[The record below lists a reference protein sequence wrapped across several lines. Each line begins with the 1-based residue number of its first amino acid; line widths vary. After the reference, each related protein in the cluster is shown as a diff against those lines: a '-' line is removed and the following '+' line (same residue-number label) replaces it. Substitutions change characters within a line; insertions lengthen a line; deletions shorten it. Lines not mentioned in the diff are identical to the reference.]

1 MPHTLNKN
9 CLCSVTLLGNLVA
22 MPEIRYQANP
32 IIAVAE
38 FTLATHSRWLDK
50 KTNKYKEWTNY
61 HVIKVIGDMV
71 EQVLINAQKGDV
83 VLIHGY
89 LLNSKKAG
97 REIIHASFA
106 QTFAKGYAQSLN
118 QIQCSGVIASEIK
131 LVTTEQ
137 NKTLAEVTL
146 SISHQVYSTFKQE
159 MQKFTVER
167 PVHIWGNQANY
178 IKEHAQIGDQ
188 IVLEGKLNY
197 LNNADKSQYIDA
209 KQVVLLKS

>member
-1 MPHTLNKN
+1 MLPVPTKK
-9 CLCSVTLLGNLVA
+9 CLCSVTLLGNLVNT
-22 MPEIRYQANP
+22 PLIRYQANP
-32 IIAVAE
+32 VIAIAE
-38 FTLATHSRWLDK
+38 LTLATHSRWLDK
-50 KTNKYKEWTNY
+50 TSNTYKEWTNY
-61 HVIKVIGDMV
+61 HTVKVIGDMV
-71 EQVLINAQKGDV
+71 EQTLIHAQKGDV
-83 VLIHGY
+83 LLINGY
-89 LLNSKKAG
+89 LLNSKKTS
-97 REIIHASFA
+97 REIIHATFT

>member
-1 MPHTLNKN
+1 MSHILNKS

-22 MPEIRYQANP
+22 IPEIRYQANP
-32 IIAVAE
+32 VIAVAE

-71 EQVLINAQKGDV
+71 EQALINAQKGDV

-89 LLNSKKAG
+89 LLNSKKAS

-118 QIQCSGVIASEIK
+118 QIQCSGVISSEIK

-146 SISHQVYSTFKQE
+146 SISHQVYSTIKQE
-159 MQKFTVER
+159 MQNFIIER
-167 PVHIWGNQANY
+167 PVHIWGNQASY

-197 LNNADKSQYIDA
+197 LNNANKSQYIDA